1 MVNMFYYI
9 ILFPIIMNKKN
20 VKKMAKQI
28 TEVQT
33 EKILQELLGLEYIED
48 PTELRN
54 TIIKRLDGLTKLERY
69 ILDMKLGQRVSEIE
83 AGITPNPFLKIIIS
97 FVLSLGSFYLLFSY
111 QLFIV
116 LKIILYPFGTIF
128 GFMGLIYI
136 YNFFYK

>member
-128 GFMGLIYI
+128 GIMGLIYI